1 MVFNIEILQT
11 PKKWF
16 ASLIFLI
23 FAKNMTIYEI
33 TQIGEHHTNYC
44 EDYVLTASLGED
56 QLLCAVMDGCTMATE
71 SYFAST
77 LIGKILRKIAKEVSY
92 KSFVDKKEISIE
104 KLLKEIVDQLFNE
117 LRNLKNI
124 LFLEKEELLSTL
136 LIGVVE
142 IKNQSGEFL
151 AIGDGMFCI
160 DGKVTEFEQ
169 DNKPDYF
176 GYHLDENFE
185 KWYASQNQRISAKQ
199 IQDLSICTDGI
210 FTFQR
215 FDNQEYQSADNVIDF
230 LLNDNEGF
238 ENQNMLKKKVS
249 EIEKNW
255 GLKPTDDLGIIR
267 IIF

>member
-1 MVFNIEILQT
+1 
-11 PKKWF
+11 
-16 ASLIFLI
+16 
-23 FAKNMTIYEI
+23 MTRYEI

-44 EDYVLTASLGED
+44 EDYVLTNSLGKD
-56 QLLCAVMDGCTMATE
+56 KILCAVMDGCTMATE

-77 LIGKILRKIAKEVSY
+77 LIGKILRKIAKEISY
-92 KSFVDKKEISIE
+92 KSFIENKGIEIE
-104 KLLKEIVDQLFNE
+104 ELLNKIVKQLFNE

-136 LIGVVE
+136 LIGVVNT
-142 IKNQSGEFL
+142 KNQKGEFL

-169 DNKPDYF
+169 ENKPDYF
-176 GYHLDENFE
+176 GYHLDEDFE
-185 KWYASQNQRISAKQ
+185 QWYASQEQKISAQQ

-215 FDNQEYQSADNVIDF
+215 FDNQNYHKAGNVIDF
-230 LLNDNEGF
+230 LLKNKDGF
-238 ENQNMLKKKVS
+238 ENPNMLKKKVF

>member
-1 MVFNIEILQT
+1 MNR
-11 PKKWF
+11 
-16 ASLIFLI
+16 
-23 FAKNMTIYEI
+23 YEI
-33 TQIGEHHTNYC
+33 IQIGEHHTNYC

-56 QLLCAVMDGCTMATE
+56 KILCTVMDGCTMATE

-77 LIGKILRKIAKEVSY
+77 LIGKIFRKIAKEISY
-92 KSFVDKKEISIE
+92 KSFLEKKEIEIDVLLE
-104 KLLKEIVDQLFNE
+104 KIVEQLFHE

-136 LIGVVE
+136 LIGVIDKE
-142 IKNQSGEFL
+142 SQSGEFL

-160 DGKVTEFEQ
+160 DGKIIEFEQ

-176 GYHLDENFE
+176 GYHLEEDFE
-185 KWYASQNQRISAKQ
+185 KWYTSQKQRISAEQ

-210 FTFQR
+210 FTFQK
-215 FDNQEYQSADNVIDF
+215 FDNQKYQSAENVIDF
-230 LLNDNEGF
+230 LLKDKDGF
-238 ENQNMLKKKVS
+238 ENKNMLKKKVF